1 MEVLHCAVAF
11 ACTHPLLTFFSLFFL
26 FFGGFAL
33 FVPFCPLL
41 CPVLRMFSSL
51 FVSFAKLTFLYYLN
65 VRVLLDFAIL
75 QFAIH
80 IYRRRKVCAGRN
92 WCRRLWAQNKSLKQ
106 QVSLQAFY
114 RVLKV
119 YIVKEVSCVPV
130 CRFPLLPLPCAG
142 CHRCPY

>member
-1 MEVLHCAVAF
+1 LR
-11 ACTHPLLTFFSLFFL
+11 FL
-26 FFGGFAL
+26 FHSA
-33 FVPFCPLL
+33 PLL
-41 CPVLRMFSSL
+41 CPLLRMFSSL
-51 FVSFAKLTFLYYLN
+51 FVSFAKLAFLYHLN

-80 IYRRRKVCAGRN
+80 IYRCRKVCAGRN
-92 WCRRLWAQNKSLKQ
+92 GCRRLWAQNKSLKQ
-106 QVSLQAFY
+106 RVLLQAFY